1 MLHERK
7 KKKKRKNASEKQ
19 VAVCNHYTCIIMKKR
34 SNSKIVFID
43 Y

>member
-7 KKKKRKNASEKQ
+7 RKRKNASKKQ
-19 VAVCNHYTCIIMKKR
+19 VAVCNHSIIMKKR
-34 SNSKIVFID
+34 SYNKIVFID

>member
-7 KKKKRKNASEKQ
+7 NKKQIKNASEKQ
-19 VAVCNHYTCIIMKKR
+19 VAVCNHNIIMKKK
-34 SNSKIVFID
+34 SYSKIVFID